1 MFMEAKV
8 MKKRILLGILAL
20 GVAAAGFCGGKKEGT
35 VGAASDDKII
45 KFASCNLKAYE
56 DSTKVLAAEV
66 AKLGY
71 KLEYVFLA
79 DNTQLNEAVE
89 RGEYFANY
97 HQHTPYMNEFNREHK
112 AHLAAAFT
120 VFNDLA
126 GLYTAKKYQTLN
138 DLPSGATIVIPA
150 DAGNNFRA
158 FTILIEAG
166 LLRLKDGV
174 TEESASQSDIV
185 YNPKNF
191 KFIEVDYTMLSR
203 TLEDAD
209 AGFLYATVAFDSGI
223 DPSKILAPEPARFQ
237 AADII
242 AVRAENLNS
251 EKAQI
256 LKKAFYT
263 DAVKQ
268 SLRDSFGGKEV
279 LKPEW

>member
-1 MFMEAKV
+1 
-8 MKKRILLGILAL
+8 MKKCIMFGVLAL
-20 GVAAAGFCGGKKEGT
+20 SMVIFGSCSKKTSAAEA
-35 VGAASDDKII
+35 DKII

-56 DSTKVLAAEV
+56 DSTKVLADEV

-112 AHLAAAFT
+112 AHLAAAFK
-120 VFNDLA
+120 VFTDLA
-126 GLYTAKKYQTLN
+126 GLYTAKNYKTLN
-138 DLPSGATIVIPA
+138 DLPDGARIVIPA

-166 LLRLKDGV
+166 LLSLKDGV
-174 TEESASQSDIV
+174 TEESASQNDIV

-191 KFIEVDYTMLSR
+191 RFIEVDYTMLSR

-223 DPSKILAPEPARFQ
+223 DPSKILAPEPERFQ

-242 AVRAENLNS
+242 AVREENLNS

-256 LKKAFYT
+256 LKQAFYT
-263 DAVKQ
+263 AAIKQ
-268 SLRDSFGGKEV
+268 SLRDSFDGKEV

>member
-1 MFMEAKV
+1 
-8 MKKRILLGILAL
+8 MKSKWFL
-20 GVAAAGFCGGKKEGT
+20 GVLVMLSLVAVGACSKKASAAGG
-35 VGAASDDKII
+35 DDKVI

-56 DSTKVLAAEV
+56 DSTKVLALEV

-71 KLEYVFLA
+71 KLEYIFLA

-112 AHLAAAFT
+112 AHLAAAFK
-120 VFNDLA
+120 VFTDRS
-126 GLYTAKKYQTLN
+126 GLYTAKNYKTLD
-138 DLPSGATIVIPA
+138 DLPDRAKIVIPA

-158 FTILIEAG
+158 FSILIEAG
-166 LLRLKDGV
+166 LLKLKEGV
-174 TEESASQSDIV
+174 DEEGASQADIT
-185 YNPKNF
+185 YNPKNLQ
-191 KFIEVDYTMLSR
+191 FIEVDYTMLSR

-223 DPSKILAPEPARFQ
+223 DPSKILAAEPERFQ

-242 AVRAENLNS
+242 AVRQENLNS
-251 EKAQI
+251 EKAAI

-263 DAVKQ
+263 DAVKK
-268 SLRDSFGGKEV
+268 SLSDSFDGIEV
-279 LKPEW
+279 LIPEW

>member
-1 MFMEAKV
+1 
-8 MKKRILLGILAL
+8 MKKRVFLSVLAAFAL
-20 GVAAAGFCGGKKEGT
+20 AAAFPAAAGGQKQ
-35 VGAASDDKII
+35 GAGDDSKVI

-56 DSTKVLAAEV
+56 DSTKVLAEEV

-112 AHLAAAFT
+112 ARLAAAFK
-120 VFNDLA
+120 VFTDRA
-126 GLYTAKKYQTLN
+126 GLYTAKNYRTLD
-138 DLPSGATIVIPA
+138 DLPEGAKIVIPA

-166 LLRLKDGV
+166 LLALKDGIN
-174 TEESASQSDIV
+174 EESASQADIV

-191 KFIEVDYTMLSR
+191 KFIEVDYTMLAR

-209 AGFLYATVAFDSGI
+209 AGFLYATVAYDSGI
-223 DPSKILAPEPARFQ
+223 DPAKILAPEPERFQ

-242 AVRAENLNS
+242 AVREENLNS
-251 EKAQI
+251 EKTRI
-256 LKKAFYT
+256 LRQAFYSE
-263 DAVKQ
+263 AVKK
-268 SLRDSFGGKEV
+268 SLRDSFDGKDV
-279 LKPEW
+279 LIPVW

>member
-1 MFMEAKV
+1 MRNKWV
-8 MKKRILLGILAL
+8 L
-20 GVAAAGFCGGKKEGT
+20 GVLAVLSLMMAGACSKKAAVTDG
-35 VGAASDDKII
+35 DDKVI

-56 DSTKVLAAEV
+56 DSTKVLAEEV

-112 AHLAAAFT
+112 ASLAPAFK
-120 VFNDLA
+120 VFTDRS
-126 GLYTAKKYQTLN
+126 GLYTAKNYQSLD
-138 DLPSGATIVIPA
+138 DLPPGAKIVIPS

-166 LLRLKDGV
+166 LLKLKDGIS
-174 TEESASQSDIV
+174 EEGASQADIT
-185 YNPKNF
+185 YNPKNL

-223 DPSKILAPEPARFQ
+223 DPSKILAAEPDRFQ

-242 AVRAENLNS
+242 AVRQENLNS
-251 EKAQI
+251 PKTEI

-263 DAVKQ
+263 EAVKK
-268 SLRDSFGGKEV
+268 SLRDSFGGIEV

>member
-1 MFMEAKV
+1 MKNRIFWGALAAFTLAAASPVAAGGQKQGTGDDAKV
-8 MKKRILLGILAL
+8 
-20 GVAAAGFCGGKKEGT
+20 
-35 VGAASDDKII
+35 I

-56 DSTKVLAAEV
+56 DSTKVLAEEV

-112 AHLAAAFT
+112 AHLAAAFK
-120 VFNDLA
+120 VFTDRA
-126 GLYTAKKYQTLN
+126 GLYTAKDYRTLN
-138 DLPSGATIVIPA
+138 DLPEGARIVIPA

-166 LLRLKDGV
+166 LLSLKSGIN
-174 TEESASQSDIV
+174 EESASQADIV

-191 KFIEVDYTMLSR
+191 KFIEVDYTMLAR

-209 AGFLYATVAFDSGI
+209 AGFLYATVAYDSGI
-223 DPSKILAPEPARFQ
+223 VPSRILAPEPERFQ

-242 AVRAENLNS
+242 AVREENLNS
-251 EKAQI
+251 EKTRI
-256 LKKAFYT
+256 LKQAFYS
-263 DAVKQ
+263 DAVKK

-279 LKPEW
+279 LIPVW

>member
-1 MFMEAKV
+1 MKKIRVFILLPLLVMQGAVLFGAGGKEAK
-8 MKKRILLGILAL
+8 
-20 GVAAAGFCGGKKEGT
+20 AG
-35 VGAASDDKII
+35 ADKII

-56 DSTKVLAAEV
+56 DSTKVLAEEV

-71 KLEYVFLA
+71 TLEYTFLA

-112 AHLAAAFT
+112 AHLAAAFK
-120 VFNDLA
+120 VFTDRS
-126 GLYTAKKYQTLN
+126 GLYTAKNYKTLD
-138 DLPSGATIVIPA
+138 DLPDGARIVIPA

-174 TEESASQSDIV
+174 NEEGASQADII
-185 YNPKNF
+185 YNPKNL

-223 DPSKILAPEPARFQ
+223 DPAKILAAEPERFQ

-242 AVRAENLNS
+242 AVRQENLNS
-251 EKAQI
+251 EKTAV

-263 DAVKQ
+263 DAVKK
-268 SLRDSFGGKEV
+268 SLRDSFGGIEV
-279 LKPEW
+279 LIPEW

>member
-1 MFMEAKV
+1 MKTSLSMLVLVLAVTFPVVAGGQKQGANDDAKV
-8 MKKRILLGILAL
+8 
-20 GVAAAGFCGGKKEGT
+20 
-35 VGAASDDKII
+35 I

-56 DSTKVLAAEV
+56 DSTKVLAEEV

-71 KLEYVFLA
+71 KLDYVFLA

-112 AHLAAAFT
+112 AHLAAAFK
-120 VFNDLA
+120 VFTDRA
-126 GLYTAKKYQTLN
+126 GLYTAKNYKTLN
-138 DLPSGATIVIPA
+138 DLPDGAKIVIPA

-166 LLRLKDGV
+166 FLRLKDGV
-174 TEESASQSDIV
+174 NEESASQADIE
-185 YNPKNF
+185 YNPKNL

-209 AGFLYATVAFDSGI
+209 AGFLYATVAYDSGI
-223 DPSKILAPEPARFQ
+223 DPAKILAPEPERFQ

-242 AVRAENLNS
+242 AIREENLNS
-251 EKAQI
+251 EKARI
-256 LKKAFYT
+256 LQQAFYS
-263 DAVKQ
+263 DAVKK
-268 SLRDSFGGKEV
+268 SLRDSFGGKDV
-279 LKPEW
+279 LIPAW